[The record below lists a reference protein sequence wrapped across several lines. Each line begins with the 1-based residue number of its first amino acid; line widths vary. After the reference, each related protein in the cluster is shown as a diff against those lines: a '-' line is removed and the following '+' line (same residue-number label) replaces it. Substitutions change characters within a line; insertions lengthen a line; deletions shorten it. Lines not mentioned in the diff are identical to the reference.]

1 MTPAARIPALDH
13 LGNIPATYRH
23 EWKVATAVDTL
34 VLPDRVFKWYHVH
47 SVGVPVAPTLWTWR
61 RGVSCSTPR
70 GAGHGRPN
78 MD

>member
-34 VLPDRVFKWYHVH
+34 VLPDRYGI
-47 SVGVPVAPTLWTWR
+47 SCQAMWR
-61 RGVSCSTPR
+61 
-70 GAGHGRPN
+70 A
-78 MD
+78 